1 MTVLLTILK
10 VIGWILLGILG
21 LILLTVLTVLLVP
34 IRYRADGV
42 WKEEK
47 YIRGRVTWLLHL
59 LSIRVTYEKELLLE
73 VRVAGF
79 LIYPKK
85 ERSGKKKKAA
95 SGADAEEGVGDAD
108 ADTNVL
114 DADGAKM
121 LSVDVKTLGES
132 APAAGTTDE
141 PQSADPRGSATT
153 RMPDV
158 ESQSTDPNEASA
170 SEADA
175 QATDSDAA
183 PEHPAGSFFEKL
195 SGKLSQVIDRLRG
208 MQQKT
213 DRLKQQTAYYKRI
226 WDQPQ
231 TRQAIR
237 VGFYELGE
245 IIRHVLP
252 RKLEVFGIVGTGDP
266 ASTGQIM
273 AIQGMLYPWHKGN
286 IRLEPDFEEKYIE
299 GELHLK
305 GRIRLGTLGICGL
318 RILLNKNVR
327 RLIRILRKKEEA

>member
-85 ERSGKKKKAA
+85 ERSGKRKKAA

-114 DADGAKM
+114 ENAVCGRKN
-121 LSVDVKTLGES
+121 
-132 APAAGTTDE
+132 AGRE
-141 PQSADPRGSATT
+141 
-153 RMPDV
+153 
-158 ESQSTDPNEASA
+158 
-170 SEADA
+170 
-175 QATDSDAA
+175 
-183 PEHPAGSFFEKL
+183 
-195 SGKLSQVIDRLRG
+195 
-208 MQQKT
+208 
-213 DRLKQQTAYYKRI
+213 
-226 WDQPQ
+226 
-231 TRQAIR
+231 R
-237 VGFYELGE
+237 VCCRY
-245 IIRHVLP
+245 
-252 RKLEVFGIVGTGDP
+252 D
-266 ASTGQIM
+266 
-273 AIQGMLYPWHKGN
+273 
-286 IRLEPDFEEKYIE
+286 
-299 GELHLK
+299 
-305 GRIRLGTLGICGL
+305 
-318 RILLNKNVR
+318 
-327 RLIRILRKKEEA
+327 